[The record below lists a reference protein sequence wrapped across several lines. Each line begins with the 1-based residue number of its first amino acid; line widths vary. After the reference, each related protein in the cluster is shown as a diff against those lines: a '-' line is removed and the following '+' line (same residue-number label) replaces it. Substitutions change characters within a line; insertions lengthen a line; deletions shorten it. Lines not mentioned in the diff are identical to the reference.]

1 MGIRDLLVDI
11 AATYDVKAKE
21 KTSTGVHAQDLLRGA
36 GQTLAPSLPG
46 DFQAK
51 GNGGSGGPAHT
62 PWIGVYD
69 PDVTLDPKDGLYLAY
84 IFSADLE
91 TVTLTLQQG
100 VTRLEKKLGR
110 GRKRRD
116 FLKARA
122 GHLKA
127 ALPQALVEDWDA
139 PLLLRCTVDRALAYE
154 AGSVAARCYSTA
166 DMPSEESL
174 RGDLWRM
181 ADVLQQA
188 AAVEPQLKVEE
199 GPKGIQ
205 VEYVP
210 APHGQATGLDL
221 FRPKNASDYLAHIP
235 ERTITKKRT
244 HESLVKA
251 FGPYVL
257 ERGFVPITEKVHP
270 RDLVLRQNDAEWL
283 VEAKTIKRGNPTVA
297 VREAVGQLLEYSY
310 FWYQLQGQAKPHL
323 LALFTEDIHVYAE
336 YLEQHGIAAVWRTLD
351 GWAGSASAVSWGLVD

>member
-1 MGIRDLLVDI
+1 MGIRDLLI
-11 AATYDVKAKE
+11 AIATTYDVNAE
-21 KTSTGVHAQDLLRGA
+21 GKTSKGVHAQDLLRAA
-36 GQTLAPSLPG
+36 GQKLAPLLPG
-46 DFQAK
+46 AFQAE
-51 GNGGSGGPAHT
+51 GNGGSGDPAHT

-69 PDVTLDPKDGLYLAY
+69 PDITRDPKDGLYLAY

-110 GRKRRD
+110 GKKRRD
-116 FLKARA
+116 FLMARA
-122 GHLKA
+122 GRLQA
-127 ALPQALVEDWDA
+127 TLPQGLVEGWDA
-139 PLLLRCTVDRALAYE
+139 ALLLRCKADRARSYE
-154 AGSVAARCYSTA
+154 AGSVAARCYSIS

-174 RGDLWRM
+174 RGDLWHM
-181 ADVLQQA
+181 ADVLQDA
-188 AAVEPQLKVEE
+188 AAIEPQLRVEE
-199 GPKGIQ
+199 GPKGLQ

-210 APHGQATGLDL
+210 APHGQTDGLDL

-251 FGPYVL
+251 FGPYAL

-270 RDLVLRQNDAEWL
+270 RDLVLRQNGVEWL
-283 VEAKTIKRGNPTVA
+283 VEAKTIKRGNPTTA
-297 VREAVGQLLEYSY
+297 VREAVGQLLEYRY
-310 FWYQLQGQAKPHL
+310 FWYELQGQAKPHL

-351 GWAGSASAVSWGLVD
+351 GWAGSSSAVSWGLVD